1 MANGLDFEKIKRLV
15 ESGAIAELA
24 TGGVTE
30 QKVLRILENPGV
42 TIQDLYDLEEES
54 EYLGYDLDVDTIL
67 DLGVPSVKLEVVN
80 EINGNAVY
88 PVLGDDAIQTAVN
101 EDPTLLELAEIAALS
116 IENPN
121 DLDEFEMLL
130 DDIENAVGSIEN
142 STIDEIL
149 NHFDGQETFVGLE
162 HAIGTIEKLAEDA
175 GASDKNISDA
185 DVFTESFA
193 VNTVT
198 DEADIIYPSSV
209 GTLGSGVLV
218 TEEDED
224 DWWVE
229 GEDEKPPATSEELT
243 TGAVKKDWSWGERDE
258 LGYTSQVPEL
268 KHTDYVDGLG
278 LLKDM
283 YGPDFSHAAI
293 WDTLNDSQ
301 KREIATTSWDNFD
314 FQNFFLEKSKDAS
327 EDEPWKTGD
336 LVMDGMR
343 QNIWEGLDARF
354 RDYITENG
362 WEAFNWD
369 SYFQGVP
376 EEGEF
381 FYKKHL
387 DDDG

>member
-88 PVLGDDAIQTAVN
+88 PVLGDDAIQNAVN

-229 GEDEKPPATSEELT
+229 GEDEKPPATSEDLT
-243 TGAVKKDWSWGERDE
+243 TGAVKKDWSW
-258 LGYTSQVPEL
+258 
-268 KHTDYVDGLG
+268 
-278 LLKDM
+278 
-283 YGPDFSHAAI
+283 
-293 WDTLNDSQ
+293 
-301 KREIATTSWDNFD
+301 
-314 FQNFFLEKSKDAS
+314 
-327 EDEPWKTGD
+327 
-336 LVMDGMR
+336 
-343 QNIWEGLDARF
+343 
-354 RDYITENG
+354 
-362 WEAFNWD
+362 
-369 SYFQGVP
+369 
-376 EEGEF
+376 
-381 FYKKHL
+381 
-387 DDDG
+387 